1 LPPAPRRQDGVY
13 FAVFFKLHFN
23 VVIIK
28 TKIRGIPASGMG
40 GSETPPVFW
49 LTGFVVDTTGK
60 KTG

>member
-1 LPPAPRRQDGVY
+1 MAFASPCSIKLPFSG
-13 FAVFFKLHFN
+13 
-23 VVIIK
+23 VIIK
-28 TKIRGIPASGMG
+28 TKIRGILASGMG